1 MVSVVLGILA
11 LINISV
17 VIYIFKELKR
27 REKLFEY
34 NISALQF
41 DVNNFEWYQDILTKY
56 IDDVG
61 KHERYQ
67 HESIVEYQERL
78 AESIKNLPKEI
89 VIKNVLKIPEYDTRR
104 I

>member
-34 NISALQF
+34 NISTLQLY
-41 DVNNFEWYQDILTKY
+41 VNNFEWYQDIIKKY
-56 IDDVG
+56 IDEIG
-61 KHERYQ
+61 KHVRYQ
-67 HESIVEYQERL
+67 HESIVEYQEHL
-78 AESIKNLPKEI
+78 AQSIKDLPKEI
-89 VIKNVLKIPEYDTRR
+89 VIKNVLKIP
-104 I
+104 

>member
-34 NISALQF
+34 NISALQLY
-41 DVNNFEWYQDILTKY
+41 VNNFEWYQDILKKY
-56 IDDVG
+56 IDEVG
-61 KHERYQ
+61 KHVRYQ
-67 HESIVEYQERL
+67 HESIVEYQEHL
-78 AESIKNLPKEI
+78 SESIKNLPKEI
-89 VIKNVLKIPEYDTRR
+89 VIKNVLKIP
-104 I
+104 

>member
-34 NISALQF
+34 NISTLQLY
-41 DVNNFEWYQDILTKY
+41 VNNFEWYQDILKKY
-56 IDDVG
+56 IDEIG
-61 KHERYQ
+61 KHVKYQ
-67 HESIVEYQERL
+67 HESIVEYQEHL
-78 AESIKNLPKEI
+78 VQSIKDLPKEI
-89 VIKNVLKIPEYDTRR
+89 VIKNVLKIP
-104 I
+104 

>member
-34 NISALQF
+34 NISTLQLY
-41 DVNNFEWYQDILTKY
+41 VNNFEWYQDVLNKY
-56 IDDVG
+56 IDEIG
-61 KHERYQ
+61 KHVRYQ

-78 AESIKNLPKEI
+78 TQSIRDLPKEI
-89 VIKNVLKIPEYDTRR
+89 VIKNVLKIP
-104 I
+104 

>member
-34 NISALQF
+34 NISTLQLY
-41 DVNNFEWYQDILTKY
+41 VNNFEWYQDILKKY
-56 IDDVG
+56 IDEVG
-61 KHERYQ
+61 KHVRYQ
-67 HESIVEYQERL
+67 HESIVEYQEHL
-78 AESIKNLPKEI
+78 AQNIKDLPKEI
-89 VIKNVLKIPEYDTRR
+89 VIKNVLKIP
-104 I
+104 

>member
-34 NISALQF
+34 NISTLQLY
-41 DVNNFEWYQDILTKY
+41 VNNFEWYQDILNKY
-56 IDDVG
+56 IDEIG
-61 KHERYQ
+61 KQARYQ
-67 HESIVEYQERL
+67 HESITEYQEHL

-89 VIKNVLKIPEYDTRR
+89 VIKNVLKIP
-104 I
+104 

>member
-34 NISALQF
+34 NISTLQLY
-41 DVNNFEWYQDILTKY
+41 VNNFEWYQDILKKY
-56 IDDVG
+56 IDEVG
-61 KHERYQ
+61 KHVRYQ

-78 AESIKNLPKEI
+78 AQSIKHLPKQL
-89 VIKNVLKIPEYDTRR
+89 VIKNVLKIP
-104 I
+104 

>member
-34 NISALQF
+34 NISTLQLY
-41 DVNNFEWYQDILTKY
+41 VNNFEWYQDILNKY
-56 IDDVG
+56 IDEIG
-61 KHERYQ
+61 KHVNQ
-67 HESIVEYQERL
+67 HYKSVSEYQEHL

-89 VIKNVLKIPEYDTRR
+89 VIKNVLKIP
-104 I
+104 